1 VTTTPDPDAQAA
13 LDRLRAETAR
23 HGYPPGAAD
32 VLARYVEAVLA
43 ESEKVNLTGS
53 RTLADALDVLATD
66 AVAVAAAWD
75 PARSPPRVAVD
86 LGTGNGL
93 PGAAVAVRWPSC
105 VAVLVERRAKKARA
119 VERCL
124 AAAGV
129 RNAVLVACDG
139 RELLRH
145 RPDLA
150 RGADLVTVRAVG
162 DLAPTTKEAAP
173 WVAPGGRVV
182 HWKPAALDPAEREA
196 GVLAARAA
204 GLRPLADVEFSPGGR
219 SGERR
224 LVVYERPR

>member
-1 VTTTPDPDAQAA
+1 MTTTTDPDAQAA
-13 LDRLRAETAR
+13 LDRLRAATVL
-23 HGYPPGAAD
+23 HGFPEGGAD
-32 VLARYVEAVLA
+32 VLARFVGAVLA
-43 ESEKVNLTGS
+43 ENERVNLTGS
-53 RTLADALDVLATD
+53 KTLADAIDVLATD
-66 AVAVAAAWD
+66 AVPVAAAWD
-75 PARSPPRVAVD
+75 PARSPPRVAID

-105 VAVLVERRAKKARA
+105 VVVLVERRAKKARA
-119 VERCL
+119 VDRCL

-162 DLAPTTKEAAP
+162 ELAPTTKEASP

-182 HWKPAALDPAEREA
+182 HWKPAALEPAEREA
-196 GVLAARAA
+196 GLVAARTA
-204 GLRPLADVEFSPGGR
+204 GLRPLPDVEFSPGGR

-224 LVVYERPR
+224 LVLYERPR